1 MIWPTVE
8 AISVVPLSAH
18 ALFAKP
24 LVVGPEHA
32 VAIEL
37 LERTDG
43 AGILWCDGRR
53 SHDLPPGARVVVR
66 RSTLPV
72 RLARL
77 HPAAVHRP
85 AGAQVPAAGR
95 RMAGTAP
102 DGADRQA
109 GASSRRACSG
119 HVVIEEMRLRD
130 LGVIA
135 EATLPIGPGFTAITG
150 ETGAGKTMVVTGLG
164 LLLGQRADFG
174 AVRAGAAQASVDG
187 RLDRAGGRGRQRDGC
202 ARPGER
208 SSRSATGAPSCFV
221 GRTISSEGR
230 SRATVGGRSAPAG
243 VLADLA
249 DELVVVHGQSDQLRL
264 RSAAAQRDALDRF
277 GGAPVQSA
285 LEAYRDDLRA
295 VARDRRRAH
304 RPDRRPRR
312 SRATRRP
319 SCATALGEIEQAAPV
334 RGEDAELNVRAERLA
349 NAEELRIA
357 AATAHEALSGE
368 GDGPD
373 AGTLI
378 AEARRA
384 LERGSERDPALAELS
399 EQTADLAYRVAD
411 LAGSLAVY
419 LADLDES
426 GPHELAAVEDR
437 RAVLGTLIRAH
448 GTLDAAID
456 LLESGSAR
464 LSELDDDGER
474 IERLTA
480 EREDAASALDDAA
493 DRADRRPHRRG
504 GGARRGGD
512 RRDPRAR
519 HARRAADG
527 RRHPRQRH
535 RRPAATTSPC
545 CCAPHPG
552 ADPRPVAR
560 SASGGELSRVML
572 AIEVVL
578 AGADPV
584 PTFVFDEVDAGIGGA
599 AAIEVGRRLARLAEA
614 SQVIAVT
621 HLAQVAAFATNHL
634 SVVKASDGAVTAS
647 DVRRLEG
654 AEREAEMARLLSGMP
669 DSDAAL
675 SHARELL
682 SLRTGGH

>member
-1 MIWPTVE
+1 
-8 AISVVPLSAH
+8 
-18 ALFAKP
+18 
-24 LVVGPEHA
+24 
-32 VAIEL
+32 
-37 LERTDG
+37 
-43 AGILWCDGRR
+43 
-53 SHDLPPGARVVVR
+53 
-66 RSTLPV
+66 
-72 RLARL
+72 
-77 HPAAVHRP
+77 
-85 AGAQVPAAGR
+85 
-95 RMAGTAP
+95 
-102 DGADRQA
+102 
-109 GASSRRACSG
+109 
-119 HVVIEEMRLRD
+119 MRLRD

-135 EATLPIGPGFTAITG
+135 EATLPMGPGFTAITG

-164 LLLGQRADFG
+164 LLLGQRADFS

-187 RLDRAGGRGRQRDGC
+187 VWIVPEVGAVSARVREAGGDVEPLGDGR
-202 ARPGER
+202 AEL
-208 SSRSATGAPSCFV
+208 FV

-264 RSAAAQRDALDRF
+264 RSAAAQRGALDRF
-277 GGAPVQSA
+277 GGAPVQGA
-285 LEAYRDDLRA
+285 LEAYRTGYERWRTIDTELSALIADRDVRAEEAAQLR
-295 VARDRRRAH
+295 
-304 RPDRRPRR
+304 
-312 SRATRRP
+312 
-319 SCATALGEIEQAAPV
+319 TALGEIEQAAPV

-378 AEARRA
+378 AGARRA

-399 EQTADLAYRVAD
+399 DQTADLAYRIAD

-448 GTLDAAID
+448 GSLDAAID

-480 EREDAASALDDAA
+480 ERGDAASALDEAAAVLTAARTAAAAELGEAVTAEIRALAMPDARLTVA
-493 DRADRRPHRRG
+493 VTPG
-504 GGARRGGD
+504 N
-512 RRDPRAR
+512 
-519 HARRAADG
+519 
-527 RRHPRQRH
+527 
-535 RRPAATTSPC
+535 ATTSGRDDIALLL
-545 CCAPHPG
+545 APHPG